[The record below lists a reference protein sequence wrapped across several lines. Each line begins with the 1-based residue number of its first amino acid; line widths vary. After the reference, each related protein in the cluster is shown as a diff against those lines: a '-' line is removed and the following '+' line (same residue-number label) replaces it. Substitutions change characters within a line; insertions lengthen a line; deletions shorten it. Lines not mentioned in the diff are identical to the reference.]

1 MTYFV
6 NKTDGTAIVIPD
18 GTKDTSSTSL
28 TLLGKLSSNY
38 GEDQNE
44 NFVRLLENFAFA
56 ISPSNPV
63 TGQLWYD
70 SANSVLK
77 VYNATTS
84 AWKSVGQDVQGN
96 VEITANLVIGP
107 QGFEIQEIAGNV
119 NLINRS
125 INGNISIFSNVAG
138 TSTRVLNI
146 DATTGLI
153 TVSANASNNLGI
165 TTKSYVDSFVNSL
178 TSNAASQ
185 ASSINTLNNNLNL
198 LQSNVSTL
206 SSDLNLLESNVLT
219 LSSAVTSLSSGTESL
234 NSKDISLNGNIV
246 LQNSGT
252 GNVAID
258 IKTPGG
264 VTVLS
269 AEGASDSATPV
280 TIKGQ
285 WVLGTNA
292 SLEANYADL
301 AENFA
306 SDVDYEPGT
315 VLVFG
320 GSSEVTQSITEN
332 DTKVAG
338 VVTTDPAFVMN
349 HKLVGTKSCIA
360 LQGRVPC
367 KVIGPVQLGDMLVTS
382 AVPGHAKKA
391 VNPVL
396 GSVIGK
402 ALQNY
407 DSEHPG
413 IIEIVAGVV

>member
-28 TLLGKLSSNY
+28 TLLGRLSSNY

-44 NFVRLLENFAFA
+44 NFVKLLENFAFA

-96 VEITANLVIGP
+96 VEITANLVVGS

-125 INGNISIFSNVAG
+125 INGNVSIFSNIAG

-153 TVSANASNNLGI
+153 TVLANASNNLGI

-185 ASSINTLNNNLNL
+185 ATSINTLNNNLNL
-198 LQSNVSTL
+198 LQSNV
-206 SSDLNLLESNVLT
+206 LT
-219 LSSAVTSLSSGTESL
+219 LSSTVTSLSSGTGSL

-252 GNVAID
+252 GNVAINM
-258 IKTPGG
+258 KTPGG

-269 AEGASDSATPV
+269 AEGSSDSATPV

-320 GSSEVTQSITEN
+320 GSGEVTQSTTEN

-367 KVIGPVQLGDMLVTS
+367 KVVGPIQLGDMLVTS
-382 AVPGHAKKA
+382 VVPGHAKKA
-391 VNPVL
+391 VNPAL

-407 DSEHPG
+407 DSEYPG
-413 IIEIVAGVV
+413 IIEILAGAV

>member
-28 TLLGKLSSNY
+28 TLLGRLSSNY

-56 ISPSNPV
+56 ISPNNPI

-84 AWKSVGQDVQGN
+84 SWKSVGQNIQGN
-96 VEITANLVIGP
+96 VEIAANLVVGS
-107 QGFEIQEIAGNV
+107 QGFEIQEIAGQV
-119 NLINRS
+119 NLINRG

-146 DATTGLI
+146 NGTTGLI
-153 TVSANASNNLGI
+153 TVAANATNNLGI
-165 TTKSYVDSFVNSL
+165 TTKSYVDSFINDL
-178 TSNAASQ
+178 ISNAASQ
-185 ASSINTLNNNLNL
+185 ATSIGTLNNNLNL
-198 LQSNVSTL
+198 LQSNV
-206 SSDLNLLESNVLT
+206 LT
-219 LSSAVTSLSSGTESL
+219 LSSTVTSFSSGTGSV
-234 NSKDISLNGNIV
+234 NSKDIFLNGNIA

-252 GNVAID
+252 GNVALD

-269 AEGASDSATPV
+269 AEGSSDLATPV

-285 WVLGTNA
+285 WVLGSNA

-320 GSSEVTQSITEN
+320 GTSEVTQSTVEN

-349 HKLVGTKSCIA
+349 HKLTGTKSCIA

-367 KVIGPVQLGDMLVTS
+367 KVIGPIQLGDMLATS
-382 AVPGHAKKA
+382 TVPGHAKKA
-391 VNPVL
+391 VDPKL

-413 IIEIVAGVV
+413 IIEILAGRV

>member
-28 TLLGKLSSNY
+28 TLLGRLSSNY

-56 ISPSNPV
+56 ISPTNPI

-77 VYNATTS
+77 VYNSTTS
-84 AWKSVGQDVQGN
+84 TWKSVGQNIQGN
-96 VEITANLVIGP
+96 VEIAANLVVGQ

-125 INGNISIFSNVAG
+125 INGNISIFSNIAG

-153 TVSANASNNLGI
+153 TVAANATNNLGI

-185 ASSINTLNNNLNL
+185 ATSISTLNNNLNL
-198 LQSNVSTL
+198 LQSNVATL
-206 SSDLNLLESNVLT
+206 SAT
-219 LSSAVTSLSSGTESL
+219 VTSFSSGTGSV
-234 NSKDISLNGNIV
+234 NSKDILLNGNIV

-258 IKTPGG
+258 LKTPGG
-264 VTVLS
+264 VTILS
-269 AEGASDSATPV
+269 AEGSVDSSTPV

-285 WVLGTNA
+285 WVLGSNA

-306 SDVDYEPGT
+306 SDKDYEPGT

-320 GSSEVTQSITEN
+320 GTGEVTQSTVEN
-332 DTKVAG
+332 DIKIAG

-367 KVIGPVQLGDMLVTS
+367 KVIGPIELGDMLVTS
-382 AVPGHAKKA
+382 TVPGHAKKA
-391 VNPVL
+391 VNPTV

-407 DSEHPG
+407 DSDQPG
-413 IIEIVAGVV
+413 IIEILAGCV

>member
-28 TLLGKLSSNY
+28 TLLGRLSSNY

-56 ISPSNPV
+56 ISPNNPI

-84 AWKSVGQDVQGN
+84 SWKSVGQNIQGN
-96 VEITANLVIGP
+96 VEIAANLVVGS
-107 QGFEIQEIAGNV
+107 QGFEIQEIAGQV
-119 NLINRS
+119 NLINRG

-146 DATTGLI
+146 NGTTGLI
-153 TVSANASNNLGI
+153 TVAANATNNSGI
-165 TTKSYVDSFVNSL
+165 TTKSYVDSFINDL
-178 TSNAASQ
+178 ISNAASQ
-185 ASSINTLNNNLNL
+185 ATSIGTLNNNLNL
-198 LQSNVSTL
+198 LQSNV
-206 SSDLNLLESNVLT
+206 LT
-219 LSSAVTSLSSGTESL
+219 LSSTVTSFSSGTGSV
-234 NSKDISLNGNIV
+234 NSKDIFLNGNIA

-252 GNVAID
+252 GNVALD

-269 AEGASDSATPV
+269 AEGSSDLATPV

-285 WVLGTNA
+285 WVLGSNA

-320 GSSEVTQSITEN
+320 GTSEVTQSTVEN

-349 HKLVGTKSCIA
+349 HKLTGTKSCIA

-367 KVIGPVQLGDMLVTS
+367 KVIGPIQLGDMLATS
-382 AVPGHAKKA
+382 TVPGHAKKA
-391 VNPVL
+391 VDPKL

-413 IIEIVAGVV
+413 IIEILAGRV